1 LGLAIARMLARA
13 HGGELTAAN
22 RPGGGAR
29 FTLCVPVSTCFA
41 APREFD
47 DRGVGGEPVGR

>member
-1 LGLAIARMLARA
+1 
-13 HGGELTAAN
+13 
-22 RPGGGAR
+22 
-29 FTLCVPVSTCFA
+29 VPVSTCFA